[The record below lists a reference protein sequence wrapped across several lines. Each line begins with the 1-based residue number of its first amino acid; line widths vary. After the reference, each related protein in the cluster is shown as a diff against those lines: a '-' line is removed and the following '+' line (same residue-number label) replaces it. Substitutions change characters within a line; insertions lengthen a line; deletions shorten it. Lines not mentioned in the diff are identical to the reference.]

1 MALSDTHP
9 DKLKGKG
16 TATGPFSAPSDF
28 YTQRGD
34 GEVKWGWLFNIH
46 AGEGTVSGMLPSSP

>member
-28 YTQRGD
+28 LHSERG
-34 GEVKWGWLFNIH
+34 W
-46 AGEGTVSGMLPSSP
+46 